1 MNEPLLW
8 SWDQIGND
16 EEILIYF
23 AGFCAAT
30 NSDKLSDL
38 HIVGKVGSVMKL
50 RCMAH
55 RDILRGNRVWLSGF
69 YRMSRVDSISRN
81 HPYTIACLPRIDT
94 TSGGSY
100 ARQGTVSATSQAR
113 SSG

>member
-30 NSDKLSDL
+30 NSDKLSET
-38 HIVGKVGSVMKL
+38 V
-50 RCMAH
+50 
-55 RDILRGNRVWLSGF
+55 ILGLGQGQTDHPVSFFGRMRYSG
-69 YRMSRVDSISRN
+69 
-81 HPYTIACLPRIDT
+81 HACLDVRKC
-94 TSGGSY
+94 
-100 ARQGTVSATSQAR
+100 AL
-113 SSG
+113 